1 MNITIPKQKMLK
13 YLTYTDTIASSKTTV
28 PVLSNVL
35 IDVVEKNIFFCSS
48 NLETGI
54 KISDRVDTTEDGSL
68 AVNGKKLLS
77 IVRELPDE
85 DIRLTTDERN
95 RLTVRSESKSIN
107 AEFTIAGVSKED
119 FPKINTEP
127 EEEYI
132 QLNSGPFKEMIRKVI
147 FSVSS
152 DENKYSLT
160 GVFLE
165 KNNGDISMVGTDG
178 KRLSLI
184 SHKQKDLEIPKN
196 TFYVPYDGVIIPKI
210 VLNEIVKYPFEKD
223 EKLFLGFSKNQI
235 FFKYDNINLVSN
247 LIEGKFPDYKK
258 IIPVDRE
265 KLFTADRTL
274 LYNAIKRVSIL
285 VEESYNQIKL
295 NISKEKLIISSQNP
309 TLGEAVEEIPI
320 TYDDED
326 IEIALNYIYLIDCLK
341 EISSDKVKIDFEDS
355 ERVLTVCGVDEEG
368 YINLI
373 MPMKGGI

>member
-13 YLTYTDTIASSKTTV
+13 YLSYTDTIASSKTTV

-35 IDVVEKNIFFCSS
+35 IDVVEKNIFFYSS

-54 KISDRVDTTEDGSL
+54 KISDTVKIAEDGSL

-77 IVRELPDE
+77 IVRELPDD
-85 DIRLTTDERN
+85 DIKLTTDEKN
-95 RLTVRSESKSIN
+95 RLTVRSESKAIK

-127 EEEYI
+127 EEEFV
-132 QLNSGPFKEMIRKVI
+132 QLNPVPFKEMIRKVI
-147 FSVSS
+147 FSLSS

-178 KRLSLI
+178 KRLSLV
-184 SHKQKDLEIPKN
+184 SCKQKELEIPKD

-210 VLNEIVKYPFEKD
+210 VLTEVAKYPFEKE
-223 EKLFLGFSKNQI
+223 EKLYLGFSKNQI

-265 KLFTADRTL
+265 KIFTADRNL
-274 LYNAIKRVSIL
+274 LYNAVKRVSIL

-295 NISKEKLIISSQNP
+295 NISKDKLLVSSQNP
-309 TLGEAVEEIPI
+309 TLGGAIEEIPI
-320 TYDDED
+320 KYSDED

-341 EISSDKVKIDFEDS
+341 EIGTDTVKIDFEDS

-368 YINLI
+368 YTNLI